1 MTRLVQISDPHFG
14 TEQAPV
20 AEALVRWVREQAPDA
35 VLLTGDVTQ
44 RATTAQFDAARAFLA
59 RLDVPRVLAIPGNH
73 DIPLFDLG
81 ARLFAPYRRWTHAFG
96 PELEPEWDAPDM
108 LVLGLNT
115 TRAWRHKDGELS
127 PEQIERVA
135 RRLLRAAPGQLRIVA
150 VHQPVAVTR
159 REDEA
164 NLLHGH
170 ERAVSIWRRAGADL
184 IMGGHI
190 HLPFVRRLPGL
201 RPGSRVV
208 WAVQAGT
215 ALSSRVRAGTP
226 NSVNLVR
233 SAPVAGGRACVVER
247 WDFDVRRDA
256 FMEVDSQP
264 LALSAVRGPTGRRPA
279 QPTPPA

>member
-44 RATTAQFDAARAFLA
+44 RATTAQFEAARAFLA

-73 DIPLFDLG
+73 DIPLLHLG
-81 ARLFAPYRRWTHAFG
+81 ARMFAPYGRWTHAFG
-96 PELEPEWDAPDM
+96 PQLEPEWDAPDV

-135 RRLLRAAPGQLRIVA
+135 RRLQRAAPGQLRIVA

-170 ERAVSIWRRAGADL
+170 EQAVSIWRRAGADL

-215 ALSSRVRAGTP
+215 ALSSRVRSGAP

-233 SAPVAGGRACVVER
+233 SAPVTGGRACVVER
-247 WDFDVRRDA
+247 WDFDARRDA
-256 FMEVDSQP
+256 FVEVDSQP
-264 LALSAVRGPTGRRPA
+264 LALSAVRRPTARRPA
-279 QPTPPA
+279 QPMPPA